1 MTISTKCDKAIG
13 ALLSACAAILILITS
28 CDRLTDWKSV
38 SWNHYATGFYLEND
52 LTVKTQNE
60 GVIEITKSV
69 PRGNTWE
76 ERQEQFLTVNTLFFL
91 PQKRGQL
98 EQIVQKFGEADHKE
112 RVYAGYAKPAPQWS
126 TPDRYFLK
134 TPIDK
139 VELVSDRDWADQPAG
154 SVLNAH
160 FWLLGR
166 CHDRYAKHL
175 DNPGRQKMPAD
186 FHIKSE
192 AYMKLVAQAYDRTGE
207 EDWDLRD
214 GLYEVILSPLDR
226 VDFASMDYLEP
237 QLFLTSDSPHF
248 AEPQTLTI
256 RTTFRDGTVTTLT
269 SEINKPK

>member
-1 MTISTKCDKAIG
+1 MIKNKSLM
-13 ALLSACAAILILITS
+13 ALLILTGLCLLCSS
-28 CDRLTDWKSV
+28 CDRFTNWKKV
-38 SWNHYATGFYLEND
+38 TWDHYATGFYLESSLAIEERSSD
-52 LTVKTQNE
+52 DC
-60 GVIEITKSV
+60 IEIRAK
-69 PRGNTWE
+69 GWNYQF
-76 ERQEQFLTVNTLFFL
+76 RQFWTTPNGSFVDINNLFYNPEL
-91 PQKRGQL
+91 RPQL
-98 EQIVQKFGEADHKE
+98 EQIIQDFGEAKHQAHTYE
-112 RVYAGYAKPAPQWS
+112 GYTQPNFDFR
-126 TPDRYFLK
+126 TPSRCFFK

-139 VELVSDRDWADQPAG
+139 VELVSDRDWGDQPAG

-175 DNPGRQKMPAD
+175 DNPGRQRMPAD
-186 FHIKSE
+186 FHVRSE

-226 VDFASMDYLEP
+226 VDFSSMDYLEP

>member
-1 MTISTKCDKAIG
+1 MTKNKSLV
-13 ALLSACAAILILITS
+13 ALLVLAGLCLLCSS
-28 CDRLTDWKSV
+28 CDRFTDWKKV
-38 SWNHYATGFYLEND
+38 TWDHYATGFYLESSMEVQEESAD
-52 LTVKTQNE
+52 YIEVRVK
-60 GVIEITKSV
+60 GWDIKYAKWSV
-69 PRGNTWE
+69 
-76 ERQEQFLTVNTLFFL
+76 VNRPIISMTCLFSY
-91 PQKRGQL
+91 PEKRPQL
-98 EQIVQKFGEADHKE
+98 ERIIQDFGEAKHE
-112 RVYAGYAKPAPQWS
+112 AHTYEGYTQPHFAFS
-126 TPDRYFLK
+126 TPSRYFLK

-139 VELVSDRDWADQPAG
+139 VELVSDRDWEDQPAG

-175 DNPGRQKMPAD
+175 DNPGRQRMPAD
-186 FHIKSE
+186 FHVRSE

-269 SEINKPK
+269 AEINKPK